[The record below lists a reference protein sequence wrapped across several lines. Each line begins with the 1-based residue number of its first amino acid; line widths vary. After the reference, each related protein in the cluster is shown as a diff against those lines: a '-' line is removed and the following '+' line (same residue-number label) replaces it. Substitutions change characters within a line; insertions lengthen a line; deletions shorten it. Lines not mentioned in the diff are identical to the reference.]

1 MKISDSEVTAICAK
15 FKLLKNYYI
24 WSNSTL
30 IKWYALYGRIALLNI
45 GVCVTGLIIGYN
57 Q

>member
-1 MKISDSEVTAICAK
+1 MKISDGEVTAICAK

-24 WSNSTL
+24 CSNSAL
-30 IKWYALYGRIALLNI
+30 ITWYTLYGRIALLNI
-45 GVCVTGLIIGYN
+45 GVCVTGLSIGYN